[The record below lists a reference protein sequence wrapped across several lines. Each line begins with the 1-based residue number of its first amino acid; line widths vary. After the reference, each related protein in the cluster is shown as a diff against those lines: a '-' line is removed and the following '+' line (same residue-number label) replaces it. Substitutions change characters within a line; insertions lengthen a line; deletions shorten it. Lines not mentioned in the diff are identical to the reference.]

1 MTISLS
7 PQDWLDFFVHFASLS
22 LLGIG
27 GAMTTAPEMHRYLV
41 DEKNWLTDATFS
53 SCIALAQS
61 APGPNV
67 LFVALMGWQ
76 VGLNAGGGFSA
87 GASAWGLGLMGVTLS
102 MLGILL
108 PSSVLTYKATKWAH
122 QNRNLTSV
130 RAFKSGMAPI
140 VIGLLVSTGWLL
152 SVAQIDYAKNWKL
165 WLLTVIATLVVTRT
179 SIHLLWSIA
188 AGGLVGATGIL

>member
-1 MTISLS
+1 MGLLLS
-7 PQDWLDFFVHFASLS
+7 PQDWFDLFMHFAVLS

-27 GAMTTAPEMHRYLV
+27 GAITTAPDMHRFLV
-41 DEKNWLTDATFS
+41 SEKNWLTDESFS

-76 VGLNAGGGFSA
+76 VGVNAGGGLSA
-87 GASAWGLGLMGVTLS
+87 GAHAWWLGFLGMMLT
-102 MLGILL
+102 MLGIML

-122 QNRNLTSV
+122 VNRDLISV
-130 RAFKSGMAPI
+130 QTFKSGMAPI

-152 SVAQIDYAKNWKL
+152 SAAHRDLAQDWKI
-165 WLLTVIATLVVTRT
+165 WMVTAVATLVMLRT
-179 SIHLLWSIA
+179 SIHLLWLIA
-188 AGGLVGATGIL
+188 AGGILGAAGLL

>member
-1 MTISLS
+1 
-7 PQDWLDFFVHFASLS
+7 
-22 LLGIG
+22 
-27 GAMTTAPEMHRYLV
+27 MHRYLV
-41 DEKNWLTDATFS
+41 DERNWLTDASFS
-53 SCIALAQS
+53 SSIALAQS

-76 VGLNAGGGFSA
+76 VGINAGGGFGA
-87 GASAWGLGLMGVTLS
+87 GPSAWGLGLMGVTLS

-122 QNRNLTSV
+122 QNRNLLSV
-130 RAFKSGMAPI
+130 RAFKSGMSPI

-152 SVAQIDYAKNWKL
+152 SVAQNDYAKNWKL
-165 WLLTVIATLVVTRT
+165 WLVTIVATLVVTRT
-179 SIHLLWSIA
+179 SIHLLWLIA

>member
-1 MTISLS
+1 MGLLLSL
-7 PQDWLDFFVHFASLS
+7 QDWFDLFMHFAVLS

-27 GAMTTAPEMHRYLV
+27 GAITTAPDMHRFLV
-41 DEKNWLTDATFS
+41 SEKNWLTDASFS

-76 VGLNAGGGFSA
+76 VGVNAGGGLSA
-87 GASAWGLGLMGVTLS
+87 GAHAWWLGLLGMMLT
-102 MLGILL
+102 MLGIML

-122 QNRNLTSV
+122 VNRDLISV
-130 RAFKSGMAPI
+130 QTFKSGMAPI

-152 SVAQIDYAKNWKL
+152 SAAHRDLAQDWKI
-165 WLLTVIATLVVTRT
+165 WMVTAVATLVMLRT
-179 SIHLLWSIA
+179 SIHLLWLIA
-188 AGGLVGATGIL
+188 AGGILGAAGLL

>member
-27 GAMTTAPEMHRYLV
+27 GAITTAPDMHRYLV
-41 DEKNWLTDATFS
+41 DEKKWLTDATFS
-53 SCIALAQS
+53 SSIALAQS

-67 LFVALMGWQ
+67 LFVALMGWHI
-76 VGLNAGGGFSA
+76 GINAGGGFSA
-87 GASAWGLGLMGVTLS
+87 GSSAWGLGLMGVTLS

-122 QNRNLTSV
+122 QNRNLISV

-140 VIGLLVSTGWLL
+140 VIGLLVSTGWIL
-152 SVAQIDYAKNWKL
+152 SVAQNDYAKNWKL
-165 WLLTVIATLVVTRT
+165 WLVTVVATVVVTRT
-179 SIHLLWSIA
+179 SIHLLWLIA

>member
-27 GAMTTAPEMHRYLV
+27 GAITTAPDMHRYLV

-53 SCIALAQS
+53 SSIALAQS

-87 GASAWGLGLMGVTLS
+87 GASAWGLGLMGVALH
-102 MLGILL
+102 GPHCDW
-108 PSSVLTYKATKWAH
+108 PSGVNWLDFVGSAKRLCQELEAVVGHSHCHIGRDANFHSLAVVNCCGWFGGRY
-122 QNRNLTSV
+122 RN
-130 RAFKSGMAPI
+130 F
-140 VIGLLVSTGWLL
+140 
-152 SVAQIDYAKNWKL
+152 
-165 WLLTVIATLVVTRT
+165 
-179 SIHLLWSIA
+179 
-188 AGGLVGATGIL
+188 VG